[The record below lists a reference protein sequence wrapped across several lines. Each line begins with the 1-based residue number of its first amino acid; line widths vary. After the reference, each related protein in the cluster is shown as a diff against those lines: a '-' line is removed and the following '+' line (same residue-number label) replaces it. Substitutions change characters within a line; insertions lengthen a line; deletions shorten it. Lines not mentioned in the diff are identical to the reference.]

1 MGMWWVVD
9 LVVTCS
15 QSICLVKSANILK
28 QIDMVYTCKYVHVH
42 NEDALVDDKVMIV
55 RTWEEE

>member
-15 QSICLVKSANILK
+15 QAICLVKSANILK
-28 QIDMVYTCKYVHVH
+28 QIDMVHTCKYVHVH
-42 NEDALVDDKVMIV
+42 
-55 RTWEEE
+55 RSQRGCTG